1 MDIERIDNEYEV
13 NNAKPSRKG
22 LLYAIIAVAAVVVI
36 AVVLIIGMKS
46 NEVVARVGDQKIT
59 KEELYNQLVEY
70 YGKNVLESMIADKI
84 VAMEIEKQNI
94 TVTDEELQEK
104 LDEFVESYGG
114 EEYVSMMLSMQG
126 MTMDDLREDML
137 SYLKRL
143 KLIEPRIEVT
153 DEEISGYFEEN
164 KANFDQPEQVEASH
178 ILVDDEETAKE
189 IKKKL
194 DEGADFAELAA
205 EYSKDTGSAENGGQ
219 LGYFG
224 RGKMVE
230 EFENAAF
237 SMEVGQISDPVK
249 TKYGY
254 HIIKVTGKK
263 EAKEATLEDARDEI
277 VEILKEQKLS
287 SEYSEWLEEK
297 KAEYNVYNSLSQTN

>member
-22 LLYAIIAVAAVVVI
+22 LLYAIIAVVAVVVI

>member
-153 DEEISGYFEEN
+153 DEEISEYFEEN

>member
-114 EEYVSMMLSMQG
+114 EEYVFMMLSMQG

>member
-237 SMEVGQISDPVK
+237 SMEVGQISGPVK